1 MSSYRKYDKRRMLI
15 AVMALSL
22 VAQPVLFSSPVFAE
36 GSSIS
41 NAGTVTGDNVSNING
56 NKIFDLA
63 PSAANGDVG
72 FRHYKNFKLG
82 EGDIANLL
90 FNYAGGDIEKFVNFV
105 DNKIEINGLLNTMRG
120 NNFYDGAAIFV
131 SPNGMVIGSS
141 GVLNVGSLSVL
152 TPSQQSYERFSGMG
166 DMDAMAKYSPILA
179 DENHPEYASLMDN
192 KGTGTIEV
200 NGKILA
206 RNDVNLR
213 AADVTAGTGG
223 AIMAGIKGNSVTT
236 IQGADD
242 LFKSLVNVDNLNT
255 GNSFKS
261 ENGSIKITA
270 YGSNGGVLA
279 DASSVMKNFGSGD
292 VTITAEGS
300 KGVKLD
306 GLIANADGNTTIT
319 SNHGIEVNGIV
330 KNQNGA
336 MALENKKSNGILINA
351 NNENTLYNNNGVLN
365 MTNAG
370 SEGIVVKGNTYSHGV
385 NINNKNSDVVIGN
398 TNNKNMDD
406 YITSKG
412 DINIDINNG
421 NLLNA
426 GVAKTLLTTKDG
438 GNLNINVVD
447 GTIGKEV
454 GNCEGDACVG
464 IGPNDRDLTKSI
476 NADIDGTY
484 TAVTEKDKKSE
495 DLVINITALDSD
507 MNVNKIDADG
517 RVILLADST
526 NSGKQAYD
534 ILNANTEL
542 APVPNVSG
550 KGISL
555 IASGNIGEEDNKLTF
570 RQEGSENVF
579 FGDKAT
585 EAHKLQPNPNNKY
598 GVDMLA
604 IGNINVK
611 GLDSENGKK
620 LDTNVC
626 SMISREGSI
635 NAEFS
640 GNTYIGEVTA
650 DKNINLTTRGKNLY
664 IENLGTVPNY
674 PQDYFG
680 PNKNIA
686 PDKVKLT
693 ALDLGSYWD
702 NSEAPDYEHA
712 ADSTV
717 VVKNGR
723 VEGKGQGRG
732 EEQDVEIVADN
743 AYIDGYYFNMGKH
756 RGEDGKSSITPD
768 DTTNKLTNPKGDD
781 KDVSIRVEAVRP
793 DDVTDIGQD
802 ENDRNYYYG
811 GSGQGDDPNYDVDG
825 EIIPDDEKGG
835 EDDDD
840 NLVVPTPQPTE
851 APTDPTGP
859 TGPTEPTDPTG
870 PTGPTEPTDPTGPTG
885 PTEPTDPTG
894 PTGPTEPTDPTGP
907 TGPTEPTDPTGPTGP
922 TEPTDPT
929 GPTGP
934 TEPTDPTGPT
944 GPTEPTDPTGPTGPT
959 EPTDPTGPT
968 GPTEPTDPTGP
979 TGPTE
984 PTDPTGPTGPT
995 EPTDPTGPTGPTEP
1009 TDPTGPTGPTEPTDP
1024 TGPTGPTEPT
1034 DPTEP
1039 TPEPTQ
1045 APTPDIERS
1054 DIDNRTWIQR
1064 KDVSDN
1070 VPTID
1075 KRQFMRFDAMNPDR
1089 PVQLLSN
1096 DGGKIDS
1103 ILDISRGGIAISH
1116 HKSVK
1121 VGDVIP
1127 VHISYG
1133 DLSINADVKVIT
1145 ASDVRA
1151 GAEFTNLDE
1160 ATANKLL
1167 FLSLMLE
1174 EYEQLSMLKQM

>member
-1 MSSYRKYDKRRMLI
+1 MSYRKYDKRRMLI

-36 GSSIS
+36 GSSITA
-41 NAGTVTGDNVSNING
+41 AGAVSGDAVHEVNG

-72 FRHYKNFKLG
+72 FRHYNNFKLG

-90 FNYAGGDIEKFVNFV
+90 FNYAGGNIEKFVNFV
-105 DNKIEINGLLNTMRG
+105 NNKIEINGLLNTMRG

-152 TPSQQSYERFSGMG
+152 TPSQKEYERFSGMG

-179 DENHPEYASLMDN
+179 DENHPEYDSLMDN

-200 NGKILA
+200 NGKVLA

-213 AADVTAGTGG
+213 AADVTAGSTG

-236 IQGADD
+236 VKGADD

-270 YGSNGGVLA
+270 YGSDGGVLA

-300 KGVKLD
+300 KGVKLN

-351 NNENTLYNNNGVLN
+351 NKENTLYNNNGVLN

-385 NINNKNSDVVIGN
+385 NVKNVNSNVVIGN
-398 TNNKNMDD
+398 TNNKNTDD

-421 NLLNA
+421 SLLNA
-426 GVAKTLLTTKDG
+426 GVNKTLLVTKNG

-476 NADIDGTY
+476 NADIDGNY

-495 DLVINITALDSD
+495 DLVINIAALDSD

-542 APVPNVSG
+542 APVPNVAGNS
-550 KGISL
+550 ISL
-555 IASGNIGEEDNKLTF
+555 IASGDIGKENNRLTF
-570 RQEGSENVF
+570 RQNNADETGF
-579 FGDKAT
+579 FGDKAPLPH
-585 EAHKLQPNPNNKY
+585 EMADVAKNKP
-598 GVDMLA
+598 GIDMLA

-611 GLDSENGKK
+611 GVDSENGKK
-620 LDTNVC
+620 LDTNIC

-811 GSGQGDDPNYDVDG
+811 GSGQGDDPDYDVDG

-851 APTDPTGP
+851 Q
-859 TGPTEPTDPTG
+859 PTEH
-870 PTGPTEPTDPTGPTG
+870 PTEQ
-885 PTEPTDPTG
+885 PTEH
-894 PTGPTEPTDPTGP
+894 PTEQ
-907 TGPTEPTDPTGPTGP
+907 PTEHP
-922 TEPTDPT
+922 TEQ
-929 GPTGP
+929 P
-934 TEPTDPTGPT
+934 TEH
-944 GPTEPTDPTGPTGPT
+944 PTEQPT
-959 EPTDPTGPT
+959 EH
-968 GPTEPTDPTGP
+968 PTEQ
-979 TGPTE
+979 PTE
-984 PTDPTGPTGPT
+984 HPT
-995 EPTDPTGPTGPTEP
+995 EQPTEH
-1009 TDPTGPTGPTEPTDP
+1009 PTEQ
-1024 TGPTGPTEPT
+1024 PTEHPT
-1034 DPTEP
+1034 EQPTEHPTEQPTEHPTEQPTEHPTEQPEQPTEHPTEQPTEYPTEP
-1039 TPEPTQ
+1039 TP
-1045 APTPDIERS
+1045 APTPDIER
-1054 DIDNRTWIQR
+1054 DDVDHLTWVQR

-1127 VHISYG
+1127 VQLSYG